1 MLMYL
6 IGKKHAKQL
15 GNSGQKQICVECHFI
30 LCFPS
35 CKTERILD
43 VVDGSFNGCLD
54 LIGLVPF
61 WSSP

>member
-6 IGKKHAKQL
+6 ISKKL
-15 GNSGQKQICVECHFI
+15 RNSGQKQIRVECRFI

-43 VVDGSFNGCLD
+43 VVDGLFNGCPD
-54 LIGLVPF
+54 LIVLVPF
-61 WSSP
+61 RSSP